1 MDPVLALSTQSAIV
15 HTAGFSQAFLVWSPF
30 LRSWGHALCAS
41 DSFCLSSVP
50 FGESGVVLWA
60 SLLSSSWAWDLEED
74 HVMISSGTSLN
85 VLWFHNLSPLPADK
99 SSLYLIF
106 LGYSWLVGTM
116 QTNAAL
122 KETRLK
128 HQVLVPAIHPHAS

>member
-1 MDPVLALSTQSAIV
+1 MPVTV
-15 HTAGFSQAFLVWSPF
+15 FVCH
-30 LRSWGHALCAS
+30 LCH
-41 DSFCLSSVP
+41 V
-50 FGESGVVLWA
+50 ESGVALWA

-74 HVMISSGTSLN
+74 HVMISPGTSLN
-85 VLWFHNLSPLPADK
+85 VLWFHILSPLPADK

-128 HQVLVPAIHPHAS
+128 HQVLEPAIHPHASETEWLEALRVPDCPGVP